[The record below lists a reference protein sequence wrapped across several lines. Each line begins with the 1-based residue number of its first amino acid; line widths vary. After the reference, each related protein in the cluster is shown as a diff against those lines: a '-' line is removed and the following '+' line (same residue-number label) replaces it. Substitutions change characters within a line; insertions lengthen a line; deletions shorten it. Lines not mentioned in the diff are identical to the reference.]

1 MSTTYLP
8 LPTYHILIAISV
20 QVSATGAPGP
30 LYAELE
36 LKKAKQKVSLP
47 DMTDVQ
53 YSEIKTDE
61 VKKKQHQQH
70 KQLLYYKITVFL
82 SACSQ

>member
-1 MSTTYLP
+1 MQ
-8 LPTYHILIAISV
+8 A
-20 QVSATGAPGP
+20 SATGAPGP

-61 VKKKQHQQH
+61 VKDTTTAAQTTKS
-70 KQLLYYKITVFL
+70 YCL
-82 SACSQ
+82 SFCMLSINTLFVS